1 MAAPNGFPS
10 FAYNRTQPAVIVN
23 TLAAFEALPPPGVW
37 RSSPFPE
44 NPPIE
49 PVPPEVGTPVGALL
63 LIYAALLAQNPTTA
77 PATLMAPTPETETEP
92 EPEPVP
98 ETKPVPEPLPA
109 PDHKGKPEPEHKIGG
124 RRYGQS
130 GD

>member
-1 MAAPNGFPS
+1 
-10 FAYNRTQPAVIVN
+10 VIVN

-49 PVPPEVGTPVGALL
+49 PVPPEVGTPVGAML
-63 LIYAALLAQNPTTA
+63 LIYAALLAQNPTTGTA
-77 PATLMAPTPETETEP
+77 ALMAPEP
-92 EPEPVP
+92 EPEPEPEAETKPVP
-98 ETKPVPEPLPA
+98 ETKPTPEQLPA